1 MKKKVVKIT
10 TLVLVLLAAIVVAVP
25 FLLENKIGDLLK
37 DKVNLSINGTFDFSE
52 ARLSLVRSFPNA
64 ELRIQD
70 AYLINKAPF
79 EGDTLFSA
87 GEVLLTM
94 SVFEL
99 FKDPKD
105 PFQIKKFT
113 LDKAT
118 IAVKVDAEENANYDI
133 VMAAEEVSDPTAS
146 ENAFSLDL
154 QEYAVTNTRITYQD
168 LTSGTL
174 LDVSGINHTGSGDL
188 SAASSEL
195 ETTTT
200 ALVSLTVNNT
210 EYISKSQVALRAT
223 LGMNLEESTY
233 TFLKNEGKINQLPL
247 VFDGYVKINEEN
259 QEMDIHFE
267 TPSSDFNNFL
277 AVLPESYVQEMAEIT
292 TSGNFMVEGTIKGIL
307 DDVHIPMMNITMQ
320 SENAAVKYASMP
332 KTIDNIV
339 INAAV
344 INTSGLAKDT
354 YMVINKG
361 AFSIDEDQFSVDAKI
376 ADLLGNTKVDAN
388 MQAQM
393 NLANIAKAYP
403 MDGATN
409 LKGNLKGSISTH
421 FDMASIEKKQYQNT
435 QTSGQLSVGNF
446 EVTTEQFKH
455 PIILNSLVI
464 DFKPARVSVREMNG
478 KMGDTDFK
486 ITGAINNLLGFLFNK
501 ENVEGNF
508 TMVSN
513 TFAVNDFMV
522 DESRVDTT
530 SETSEAIKIPS
541 FLECAIQ
548 AQANTVIYDDLA
560 LQEVK
565 GLLTIKDETVTVSE
579 LTSSLFQG
587 KLAVNGMVSTKN
599 ERPAFEMNLGASE
612 FKIGEAFA
620 SLELFQILAPAAKA
634 LRGTMNTDIKIA
646 GDLKNDFTLDFA
658 TITGNV
664 LAELFGT
671 ELNPERAQIVSA
683 LSNQLQF
690 IKPENVKLDRLKTAL
705 SFENGRVQVKP
716 FTVNYQDIAI
726 TVSGSHSFDQQLN
739 YTATLDVPAKYL
751 GSEVT
756 TLIAKIDEKELQN
769 LTIPITA
776 TIGGMYASPKV
787 QTDLTSGIKSLT
799 TQLVAI
805 QKQKMLAKGKEKAS
819 DIIGNVLSGKS
830 KTSDTLGSQ
839 TATKNGVQGVLGSIL
854 GNTQKQD
861 TVAQDTTTVK
871 KDVVKESAKSILGGL
886 LRKKKQDTVPKDTI
900 N

>member
-168 LTSGTL
+168 LTSGIL

-259 QEMDIHFE
+259 QEMDIHFA

>member
-37 DKVNLSINGTFDFSE
+37 DKVNLSINVTFDFSE

-259 QEMDIHFE
+259 QEMDIHFA

>member
-10 TLVLVLLAAIVVAVP
+10 ALVLVLLAAIAVAVP
-25 FLLENKIGDLLK
+25 FILENKIGDLLK

-133 VMAAEEVSDPTAS
+133 AMAAEGVSDPTAS

-195 ETTTT
+195 ETTTS

-210 EYISKSQVALRAT
+210 QYINESPVALRAT

-247 VFDGYVKINEEN
+247 VFDGYVKINEES
-259 QEMDIHFE
+259 QEMDIHFA

-307 DDVHIPMMNITMQ
+307 DDVHIPMLNITMQ

-435 QTSGQLSVGNF
+435 QTSGQLTVGNF
-446 EVTTEQFKH
+446 EVTTAQFKH
-455 PIILNSLVI
+455 PIILNSLVM

-522 DESRVDTT
+522 DESIDDTT

-541 FLECAIQ
+541 FLECTIQ
-548 AQANTVIYDDLA
+548 AQANTVVYDDLA

-587 KLAVNGMVSTKN
+587 KLAVNGTVSTKN

-634 LRGTMNTDIKIA
+634 LRGTMNTEIKIA
-646 GDLKNDFTLDFA
+646 GDLKNDFTVDFA

-690 IKPENVKLDRLKTAL
+690 IKPENFKLNNLKTAL

-805 QKQKMLAKGKEKAS
+805 QKQKILAKGKEKAS

-886 LRKKKQDTVPKDTI
+886 LRKKKKDTLLKDTI

>member
-168 LTSGTL
+168 LTSGIL

-259 QEMDIHFE
+259 QEMDIHFA

-690 IKPENVKLDRLKTAL
+690 IKPENVKLDRLKTA
-705 SFENGRVQVKP
+705 
-716 FTVNYQDIAI
+716 
-726 TVSGSHSFDQQLN
+726 
-739 YTATLDVPAKYL
+739 AKYL

>member
-259 QEMDIHFE
+259 QEMDIHFA

>member
-259 QEMDIHFE
+259 QEMDIHFA

-522 DESRVDTT
+522 DESIVDTT